1 MTAARLLL
9 RAALCCLVWP
19 ATGIGGELDELLSRV
34 QAEGK
39 AMAEIDRQREQRF
52 LAETEQQ
59 AARLAQ
65 AKLELAALQETNQRL
80 HNTYQQNRESLSALE
95 QALDERTSDLRT
107 MFQAAREGAAELA
120 ALFPESLVS
129 AQFPRRIERLQPLLD
144 ESRPLTLEDLRQL
157 WLLLLQEMVQSG
169 KVTRFQADVVGDD
182 GVNRRADLV
191 RIGSFS
197 LLADDRFL
205 HLDQGRLY
213 AYSRQPG
220 RKLEQTARAFAATTT
235 EGLGPA
241 VVDPGRGAAL
251 EILAQTP
258 ELGERLQQGGLI
270 GYLILVLGGVSLL
283 IGIWRLLDT
292 ALISRR
298 IRRQLREPERPAED
312 NPLGRVLLAGQRLQ
326 EQDPA
331 HLDLHLQ
338 EAALREMPRLTL
350 AHSFLKLMAAVSPLL
365 GLLGTVTGMI
375 LTFQAITLA
384 GGANSSLMAEGIAQ
398 ALVTTVLG
406 LTIAIPLLFLHN
418 LLASRSRTLIQILDQ
433 ETAGLIAQ
441 GSAAGDVR

>member
-1 MTAARLLL
+1 MSLARMLLAA
-9 RAALCCLVWP
+9 AVVCLGLP
-19 ATGIGGELDELLSRV
+19 SDGFGGELDDLLSRV
-34 QAEGK
+34 RAEGK
-39 AMAEIDRQREQRF
+39 AVAEIDRQREQRF

-65 AKLELAALQETNQRL
+65 AKQELAALQESNQQLRSA
-80 HNTYQQNRESLSALE
+80 YQQNRESLSVAE
-95 QALDERTSDLRT
+95 QALEERTVNLQSL
-107 MFQAAREGAAELA
+107 FQAARQGAAELA

-129 AQFPRRIERLQPLLD
+129 AQFPDRVERLRPLLD
-144 ESRPLTLEDLRQL
+144 ERQPPTLETLTEL
-157 WLLLLQEMVQSG
+157 WMLLLQEMVESG
-169 KVTRFQADVVGDD
+169 KVTRFQTEVVGGD
-182 GVNRRADLV
+182 GLSRSAELV

-197 LLADDRFL
+197 LLSQGRFL
-205 HLDQGRLY
+205 RFDEGRLY
-213 AYSRQPG
+213 AYSRQPSVPL
-220 RKLEQTARAFAATTT
+220 RQTSREFEAATA
-235 EGLGPA
+235 GMVPA

-251 EILAQTP
+251 EILEQTP
-258 ELGERLQQGGLI
+258 RLQERLQQGGLI
-270 GYLILVLGGVSLL
+270 GYVILTLGSLGLL
-283 IGIWRLLDT
+283 IAVWRLLDT

-298 IRRQLREPERPAED
+298 MRRQLRDPEHPSAN
-312 NPLGRVLLAGQRLQ
+312 NPLGRVLLAGQRLR

-331 HLDLHLQ
+331 HLELHLQ

-384 GGANSSLMAEGIAQ
+384 GGASSGLMAEGIAQ

-441 GSAAGDVR
+441 GSGTGGGL